1 MAANKDT
8 PQEEQEEATGGNKK
22 KLIIII
28 VGVLLLMGISVGVT
42 IMLVGGDKSP
52 ETPEVVEEVVPEK
65 EDPNYIELKAFTV
78 NLGPN
83 DPVGFLQIQINVL
96 TYFSEVAEEI
106 ETHMPLIRNNLTL
119 LFGEQNSADLRSREG
134 KEQLQ
139 LKAKQS
145 IQQVINKY
153 GNGGEVD
160 NVFFTNFVMQ

>member
-28 VGVLLLMGISVGVT
+28 IGVLLLVGISVGAT

-65 EDPNYIELKAFTV
+65 EDPNYVELKAFTV

-106 ETHMPLIRNNLTL
+106 ETHKPLIRNNLTL
-119 LFGEQNSADLRSREG
+119 WFGEQNSADLRSQEG
-134 KEQLQ
+134 KVQLQ
-139 LKAKQS
+139 LKAKES

-153 GNGGEVD
+153 GNGGEID